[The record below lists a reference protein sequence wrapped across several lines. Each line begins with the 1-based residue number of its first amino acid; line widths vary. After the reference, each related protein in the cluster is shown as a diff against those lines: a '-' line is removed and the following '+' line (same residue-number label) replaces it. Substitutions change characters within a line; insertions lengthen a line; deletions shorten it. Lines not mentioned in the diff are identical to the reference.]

1 MHLCIVLELE
11 NSSLDSRE
19 SGERSRADF
28 FSFCFTLFLIMADL
42 VCKIICCVGKM
53 SKAAAVH
60 KMKADA
66 IEECIERQEYL
77 KRNPWDRESPMDGN
91 VEALKAQLYPPPEPD
106 ATLKYCAKLCCILNP
121 VCGCVLCWM
130 VQARASERR
139 AKEEREAAR
148 QELAFREMK
157 QRHTAERSASVREW
171 EVTPVVYSVSFPS
184 ATSGN
189 TLTFSVDESKRMR
202 LSR

>member
-1 MHLCIVLELE
+1 MPLYMAAAILIFNMAHLL
-11 NSSLDSRE
+11 
-19 SGERSRADF
+19 
-28 FSFCFTLFLIMADL
+28 
-42 VCKIICCVGKM
+42 CKIICCVGKM
-53 SKAAAVH
+53 TNAAVAH

-77 KRNPWDRESPMDGN
+77 KSNPWDRESPMDGN

-106 ATLKYCAKLCCILNP
+106 ATLKYCAKLCCVVNP
-121 VCGCVLCWM
+121 VLGCILCWM

-139 AKEEREAAR
+139 AEEEREATR
-148 QELAFREMK
+148 QQLAFQEMK
-157 QRHTAERSASVREW
+157 QRHASERSASVREW

-184 ATSGN
+184 ATSGS
-189 TLTFSVDESKRMR
+189 TLTFSVDENQRMR